1 MNYNG
6 ALPTNGGLVTSTN
19 RAQNASSYD
28 SDLQRFSS
36 IEEMVKALRPEQ
48 PVRCLH
54 PKAFANAAKEFLAGF
69 PGTTFYAVKSNP
81 SPYALAQLYKAGIR
95 HFDVASL
102 KEIALLRDMFPDAFL
117 TFMHPIKNRGAIR
130 KAYFD
135 YGVRDFA
142 VDTFEELHKILEET
156 KVAADLTIHVRM
168 ATSVDSGKINLST
181 KFGAASEMAT
191 TLLQDA
197 AKVANKVGLCFH
209 VGHLCL
215 DKDAF
220 ANAIS
225 LAKTVIAAS
234 GVELDVF
241 DVGGGFS
248 RSFPGMDAPLLAE
261 YFLTIK
267 ESLKALNLPKTCQ
280 VWSEPGLAL
289 ASEGESLVVRV
300 ELRKGDFLYINDGTY
315 GSLFDAAGHQMKK
328 RFPVQLVRLGRKASN
343 ESHPFQFYGPT
354 CDSIDVMPGPFM
366 LPKDVREGDWIII
379 GNQGAYGSAMQ
390 TGFNGFDSALQV
402 EICEASSAAQT
413 SSSARLRKR
422 SESRARL
429 SVVTE

>member
-1 MNYNG
+1 MNYNE
-6 ALPTNGGLVTSTN
+6 ALPTAGNLVTSTAKTQ
-19 RAQNASSYD
+19 RASLHD

-54 PKAFANAAKEFLAGF
+54 PQAFAEAAREFLTGF

-102 KEIALLRDMFPDAFL
+102 KEIALLREMFSDAFL

-156 KVAADLTIHVRM
+156 KVAADLTIHIRM
-168 ATSVDSGKINLST
+168 ATSTDSGKINLST
-181 KFGAASEMAT
+181 KFGAPPDMAA

-215 DKDAF
+215 DKQAF
-220 ANAIS
+220 AEAIA
-225 LAKTVIAAS
+225 LAKTVIDAS

-241 DVGGGFS
+241 DVGGGFG
-248 RSFPGMDAPLLAE
+248 RPFPGMEAPSLTD
-261 YFLTIK
+261 YFSIIK
-267 ESLKALNLPKTCQ
+267 DSLRTLNLPKTCQ
-280 VWSEPGLAL
+280 IWSEPGLAL
-289 ASEGESLVVRV
+289 AAEGESLVVRV

-315 GSLFDAAGHQMKK
+315 GSLFDAAGHQMQK
-328 RFPVQLVRLGRKASN
+328 RFPVQLVRPGRKAN
-343 ESHPFQFYGPT
+343 LELHPFQFYGPT

-379 GNQGAYGSAMQ
+379 SNQGAYGSAMQ
-390 TGFNGFDSALQV
+390 TGFNGFDSTLQV
-402 EICEASSAAQT
+402 EICEAVST
-413 SSSARLRKR
+413 STNRLRKR

-429 SVVTE
+429 SVVA